1 MLAVKSSSDKTFRGD
16 KLQIYDSLPEENGLQ
31 RYLVGGAVR
40 DKLLNIDSYDKD
52 WVVVGSTPQE
62 MESLGFTAVGKD
74 FPVFLHPKTK
84 EEHALAR
91 TERKS
96 GSGYTGFECYFA
108 PDVSLEEDLMRRDLT
123 INAIAQDDEGQLYD
137 PHHGQKDL
145 SDRILRHVS
154 DAFVEDPLRV
164 LRVARFAAKL
174 HHLNFTV
181 APETM
186 DMMSEIVQSGEL
198 AHLTAER
205 VWQEWH
211 KSLSTPHPEVF
222 LSVLK
227 ECGALAIVLP
237 EVDALF
243 GVPQPEKWHPEIDTG
258 IHTLMVAQQAALLS
272 PSLPVRFAAQVH
284 DLGKGVTPESEWPS
298 HKMHCHTGL
307 KIIKKLCERV
317 RVPNEFRD
325 LALLVCEQHSNI
337 HRAGE
342 LKPTTFLK
350 VLNKFDVWRKPDRL
364 NDILLCCQADHAG
377 RRGLEDQPYPQKARF
392 EAAYQAAL
400 QVEVKAIIADG
411 FKGKDIREEQEK
423 RRAVA
428 IESALSEITDS

>member
-1 MLAVKSSSDKTFRGD
+1 M
-16 KLQIYDSLPEENGLQ
+16 QIYDSLPKGNGLQ

-40 DKLLNIDSYDKD
+40 DKLLNIDSYDRD

-62 MESLGFTAVGKD
+62 MESLGFSAVGKD

-123 INAIAQDDEGQLYD
+123 INAIAQDDKGQLYD
-137 PHHGQKDL
+137 PYHGQQDL
-145 SDRILRHVS
+145 SNRILRHVS

-186 DMMSEIVQSGEL
+186 VMMSEIVQSGEL

-222 LSVLK
+222 LSVLR
-227 ECGALAIVLP
+227 ECGALAVVLP
-237 EVDALF
+237 EIDALF

-284 DLGKGVTPESEWPS
+284 DLGKGITPESEWPS

-307 KIIKKLCERV
+307 KIIKKLCDRV

-350 VLNKFDVWRKPDRL
+350 VLNKFDVWRKPERL

-377 RRGLEDQPYPQKARF
+377 RKGLEDQPYPQKARF

-411 FKGKDIREEQEK
+411 FQGKDIREEQEK
-423 RRAVA
+423 RRATA
-428 IESALSEITDS
+428 IENALSELADH

>member
-1 MLAVKSSSDKTFRGD
+1 M
-16 KLQIYDSLPEENGLQ
+16 QIYDSLPKGNGLQ

-40 DKLLNIDSYDKD
+40 DKLLNIDSYDRD

-62 MESLGFTAVGKD
+62 MKSLGFSAVGKD

-123 INAIAQDDEGQLYD
+123 INAIAQDDKGQLYD
-137 PHHGQKDL
+137 PYHGQQDL
-145 SDRILRHVS
+145 SNRILRHVS

-186 DMMSEIVQSGEL
+186 VMMSEIVQSGEL

-222 LSVLK
+222 LSVLR
-227 ECGALAIVLP
+227 ECGALAVVLP
-237 EVDALF
+237 EIDALF

-284 DLGKGVTPESEWPS
+284 DLGKGITPEIEWPS

-307 KIIKKLCERV
+307 KIIKKLCDRV

-350 VLNKFDVWRKPDRL
+350 VLNKFDVWRKPERL

-377 RRGLEDQPYPQKARF
+377 RKGLETQPYPQKARF

-411 FKGKDIREEQEK
+411 FQGKDIREEQEK
-423 RRAVA
+423 RRATA
-428 IESALSEITDS
+428 IENALSELADH

>member
-1 MLAVKSSSDKTFRGD
+1 M
-16 KLQIYDSLPEENGLQ
+16 QIYDSLPEENGLQ

>member
-16 KLQIYDSLPEENGLQ
+16 KLQIYDSLPKGNDLQ

-40 DKLLNIDSYDKD
+40 DKLLNIDSYDRD

-62 MESLGFTAVGKD
+62 MKSLGFSAVGKD

-123 INAIAQDDEGQLYD
+123 INAIAQDDKGQLYD
-137 PHHGQKDL
+137 PYNGQKDL
-145 SDRILRHVS
+145 SERVLRHVS

-186 DMMSEIVQSGEL
+186 VMMSEIVQSGEL

-222 LSVLK
+222 LSVLR
-227 ECGALAIVLP
+227 ECGALAVVLP
-237 EVDALF
+237 EIDALF

-284 DLGKGVTPESEWPS
+284 DLGKGITPESEWPS

-307 KIIKKLCERV
+307 KIIKKLCDRV

-350 VLNKFDVWRKPDRL
+350 VLNKFDVWRKPERL

-377 RRGLEDQPYPQKARF
+377 RKGLEDQPYPQKARF

-411 FKGKDIREEQEK
+411 FQGKDIREEQEK
-423 RRAVA
+423 RRAAA
-428 IESALSEITDS
+428 IENALSELAYH